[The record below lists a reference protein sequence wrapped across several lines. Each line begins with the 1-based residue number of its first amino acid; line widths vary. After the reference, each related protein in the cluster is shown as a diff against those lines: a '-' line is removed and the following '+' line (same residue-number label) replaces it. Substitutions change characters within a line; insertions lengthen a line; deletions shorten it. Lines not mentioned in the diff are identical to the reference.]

1 MRNVVRVIN
10 KKDEFMIKILMA
22 TYNGEKYIS
31 QQIDSIL
38 NQTVC
43 DWKLF
48 VQDDCSTDNTV
59 SIIEDY
65 MKQFPNKIFLHI
77 NDKPSGSSSNNFF
90 SLIKKQ
96 VDGDEN
102 DEYLMLCDQDDVWE
116 KDKIECLIALIK
128 KEENI
133 AGKNFPLLAHSNVCV
148 VDRNLSKLPIEM
160 PNKAPSECG
169 IYSKKQIL
177 LDNVV
182 TGCTALFNKALLKKI
197 TQIPDKCVM
206 HDYWLAFVA
215 IFFGKILFC
224 EKPTVLYRQHSN
236 NVMGTKKET
245 FLDKLSFKR
254 LRQSKALR
262 VSTCDQAKSFLD
274 IYLCDLSNNDI
285 KLLEEYSSM
294 YRSTYLHRLHILIV
308 LKMWRNTLGRKLVQL
323 L

>member
-1 MRNVVRVIN
+1 
-10 KKDEFMIKILMA
+10 MIKILMA

-38 NQTVC
+38 NQTFG
-43 DWKLF
+43 DWKIF
-48 VQDDCSTDNTV
+48 IQDDCSTDNTV
-59 SIIEDY
+59 NIIEDY
-65 MKQFPNKIFLHI
+65 VKRFPNKIFFHI
-77 NDKPSGSSSNNFF
+77 NDTPSGSSSNNFF

-96 VDGDEN
+96 VDDGGEN
-102 DEYLMLCDQDDVWE
+102 EYLMLCDQDDIWE
-116 KDKIECLIALIK
+116 KDKIESLIDLIK

-133 AGKNFPLLAHSNVCV
+133 VGKNFPLLVHSNVCV
-148 VDRNLSKLPIEM
+148 VDENLNKLLIEM

-182 TGCTALFNKALLKKI
+182 TGCTVLFNGALLKKI
-197 TQIPDKCVM
+197 TKFPDKCVM
-206 HDYWLAFVA
+206 HDYWLAFIA

-224 EKPTVLYRQHSN
+224 EKSTVLYRQHSN
-236 NVMGTKKET
+236 NVMGAKKET
-245 FLDKLSFKR
+245 FLDKISFKR
-254 LRQSKALR
+254 LRKSKALR

-274 IYLCDLSNNDI
+274 MYLCDLSNNDI

-294 YRSTYLHRLHILIV
+294 YRSTYFHRLHSLIV
-308 LKMWRNTLGRKLVQL
+308 LKMWRNTFGRKLIQL